1 MPARLDEARAV
12 AELIATSF
20 EPLPPSTWLVPDASR
35 RRDVLAGDFHILVEH
50 ALTWGLVQVTE
61 DRSAVAVWFP
71 NVGDSAPEPP
81 DYVARLAA
89 AAGPWAERFHT
100 LDELFAANQPVE
112 AHHHLA
118 FLAVAPD
125 RQGRGIGSE
134 LLRCHHARL
143 DEQGIP
149 AYLEASCERNRDF
162 YSRHGY
168 QAREPFRLPNGTPF
182 WPMWRA
188 PR

>member
-1 MPARLDEARAV
+1 MSARPDEVREV
-12 AELIATSF
+12 AELIASAF
-20 EPLPPSTWLVPDASR
+20 ESLPPSSWLVPEPDQR
-35 RRDVLAGDFHILVEH
+35 RRVLAADFHILVGY
-50 ALTWGLVQVTE
+50 ALAGGLVEVTE

-71 NVGDSAPEPP
+71 NVGDPAPAPA
-81 DYVARLAA
+81 DYDARLAA
-89 AAGPWAERFHT
+89 ATGPWADRFRT
-100 LDELFAANQPVE
+100 LDELFDANHPIE

-125 RQGRGIGSE
+125 RQGRGIGTA
-134 LLRCHHARL
+134 LLRQHHARL

-162 YSRHGY
+162 YRRHGY
-168 QAREPFRLPNGTPF
+168 QDREPFRLPDGTPF
-182 WPMWRA
+182 WPMWRT